1 MRNRFH
7 TDLDALT
14 EDVIEM
20 GNLICSMLDRSV
32 TAYANGDREMADWV
46 LQNKD
51 EASRLDSLIE
61 DEALRLLVLHQP
73 MAGDMRR
80 IATILK
86 MITYMERIGRYAKN
100 IANAANDLM
109 DSDEHKPMPQIS
121 TMGAVAIEM
130 VRDSLMAFETSNVRL
145 VEDFA
150 SRDDELDR
158 MRYDYLRT
166 ALAEM
171 KACACNVDTYTSY
184 LMVARYLERCGD
196 NACKIAEKVHYMV
209 TGKRIDLR

>member
-1 MRNRFH
+1 MKNKFH
-7 TDLDALT
+7 TDLDALSQEVT
-14 EDVIEM
+14 EM
-20 GNLICSMLDRSV
+20 GTLVCKMLDRSV
-32 TAYANGDREMADWV
+32 TAYANGDRVMAEWV
-46 LQNKD
+46 LEHKD
-51 EASRLDSLIE
+51 EASRSDSLIE

-80 IATILK
+80 VATILK

-100 IANAANDLM
+100 IANAAIDLL
-109 DSDEHKPMPQIS
+109 DTDEHKHMPQIA
-121 TMGAVAIEM
+121 TMGAVAVEM
-130 VRDSLMAFETSNVRL
+130 VSDAITAFKTSNVEL

-171 KACACNVDTYTSY
+171 KACPCNVDTYTSY

-209 TGKRIDLR
+209 TGKRIELR